1 MRPIVR
7 RAAACLAAAGAFGLA
22 LVAHADLERERA
34 SFPEADDLLYL
45 PPPQQLSYMSL
56 GYREALADL
65 IWIRA
70 VIFTGDRTG
79 GQNHEWILKYLE
91 AIFELAPQFRR
102 PYAWGGVTLMYS
114 GEAISKPMLERTTA
128 LYRRGLE
135 RHPDDHEMLFALGMI
150 LARDVQATEGYTE
163 QERLAAKSEGADLL
177 RRAAAAGAPPL
188 VRQLA
193 ATMVDEF
200 ATDALAIQFL
210 ESQLL
215 SAEDEDY
222 RRMLE
227 AKLDAL
233 VGREAGAGLREVKQA
248 FDRERM
254 LRKPYLP
261 DTDYAVMRAEDE
273 LGPG

>member
-1 MRPIVR
+1 MKPLYR
-7 RAAACLAAAGAFGLA
+7 RLVACLAAAGALGVG
-22 LVAHADLERERA
+22 LVAHADLEVKRG
-34 SFPEADDLLYL
+34 SFPEEEDLLYL
-45 PPPQQLSYMSL
+45 PPPQQLKYMSL
-56 GYREALADL
+56 GYKEALADL

-70 VIFTGDRTG
+70 VIFTGERAG
-79 GQNHEWILKYLE
+79 GQNYAWILKYLE

-102 PYAWGGVTLMYS
+102 PYAWGGVTLMYT
-114 GEAISKPMLERTTA
+114 GEAVDKDMLDRATE
-128 LYRRGLE
+128 LYRQGLE

-150 LARDVQATEGYTE
+150 LARDVQSTEGYSE
-163 QERLAAKSEGADLL
+163 QDRLGAKAEGADLL

-193 ATMVDEF
+193 ATMVDDF

-210 ESQLL
+210 ETQLL

-227 AKLDAL
+227 TKLDAL
-233 VGREAGAGLREVKQA
+233 VGREAGAGLRELKSA
-248 FDRERM
+248 FDAERM
-254 LRKPYLP
+254 LRKPYMP

-273 LGPG
+273 LAPR